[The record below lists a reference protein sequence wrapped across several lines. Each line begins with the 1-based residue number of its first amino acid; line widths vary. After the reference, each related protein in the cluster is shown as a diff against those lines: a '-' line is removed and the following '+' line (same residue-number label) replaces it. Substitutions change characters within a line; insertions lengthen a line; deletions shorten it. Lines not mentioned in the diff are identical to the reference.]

1 MTAIALS
8 SNPLKPATPTPK
20 SMIMAAPA
28 AAFSPL
34 ARYDGAPACAVLGFG
49 RKSARYRRI
58 RLLERAPF
66 ADPTVTRPTLPQAVW
81 FFCVAANYLP
91 FPRRGPALSWFV
103 GTVDA
108 RQPRALAIA
117 PLTLPVLLLNQIA
130 PLRRHIWPWVQS
142 RLSISHAPLTRP
154 LDEWHDY
161 RLDWRKRL
169 CVLRRRYAGFSY
181 TRTLTWAAFG
191 FVCWIDNQ
199 YLIVTPRG
207 RLGYGVVPLPT
218 QQWLEV
224 RGWNSAESTPLDAHC
239 TLPIPSEHHL
249 TNFDMAQSP
258 CYTPTSKAIWRNGR
272 VDYGGCLENNCSK
285 LPGFESSSSALD

>member
-1 MTAIALS
+1 MSSSSPFDDSSWRRLELNGAAIERVDDRHRFVV
-8 SNPLKPATPTPK
+8 NPLKTGYTNAQIDDYGGTKRRRFRHWPGTTVRLRAR
-20 SMIMAAPA
+20 
-28 AAFSPL
+28 FSDSAENL
-34 ARYDGAPACAVLGFG
+34 HGTAGFG
-49 RKSARYRRI
+49 FWN
-58 RLLERAPF
+58 APF

-81 FFCVAANYLP
+81 FFFASPPNYLP

-142 RLSISHAPLTRP
+142 RLSISHAPLTCP

-161 RLDWRKRL
+161 RLDWRANGCAFYVDDTL
-169 CVLRRRYAGFSY
+169 VFHTPYAPRGP
-181 TRTLTWAAFG
+181 LG

-224 RGWNSAESTPLDAHC
+224 RGLEFGRIDA
-239 TLPIPSEHHL
+239 T
-249 TNFDMAQSP
+249 
-258 CYTPTSKAIWRNGR
+258 
-272 VDYGGCLENNCSK
+272 
-285 LPGFESSSSALD
+285 